1 MRFSVLGKLQ
11 VAGEDGAELRIAQPR
26 QRALLTVLLL
36 HANEEMS
43 AGRLTE
49 SLWDTGGPTIGP
61 GALRTQVWALRKL
74 LAPARRL
81 HTGEHHG
88 YQLEVRPGE
97 LDAAQFR
104 ELAGQGR
111 RALDSADLPGAVTSL
126 THALGLWGEP
136 PLADVPATLAMGPV
150 AQRLLDE
157 RTAAR
162 ELLNEARLGL
172 GQHAS
177 LIPELREGTAA
188 DPANERLWEQLML
201 ALHRAGRTAEA
212 LAAYQQ
218 ARTSMRADLG
228 LEPGHSLRQLHRKIL
243 ANDPELARFR
253 TSPSAGQRQELTGQE
268 HAKAGPAAARPDGH
282 VPGGGREP
290 VVPRQLPAPVRPFV
304 GRETEL
310 AELDG
315 LLERGGAPAAVVIS
329 AIGGTAGVG
338 KTALAVHWAHRVA
351 DWFPDGQ
358 LHVNLRG
365 FDPAGNPTPTTVAM
379 RTLLEALEVPA
390 ERIPASLDAQ
400 SGLYRS
406 LMAGKRML
414 LVLDNARDAEQVRPL
429 LPGSPG
435 CLVLVTSR
443 SQLAGLAALE
453 GAHSLRLGLLTDAE
467 AHALLAARL
476 GPARLAAEPS
486 ATAELIRLC
495 AHLPL
500 ALVIVSAQAVARAD
514 YALAVQAAELRDSA
528 GRLDVLDAG
537 DPAASV
543 RSVFS
548 WSYRQLS
555 PAAARLFRL
564 LGLHPGPDIS
574 AGAAASLAGCG
585 RAEARRLLAS
595 LTGAHLLTEHAPGRF
610 SCHDLLRFYAAGL
623 AAAHDAPAQRRA
635 ATGRLLD
642 HYLHT
647 GHAADRLLRPSRS
660 PITLTAARPGAVAER
675 PAGPEQ
681 AMAWFEAEQHSL
693 FAAIRY
699 AAESGFTRHAWQ
711 LPWSLATYLN
721 VRGRWEDLTATQHT
735 ALTAATALGDR
746 TAQAVAHNTL
756 GFACLLRGLYD
767 QAASHFEQALDLFQ
781 QEGDQASE
789 AGTYL
794 NVSFLL
800 ARQGRHAEAAD
811 YDKRALHLFQA
822 AGDRAGQARALNAA
836 GWNLAQD
843 GDHRRALARCEQ
855 ALTLQRQ
862 LDDRLDEATTWDSL
876 GYIHHQLGQHAD
888 AIHCYQ
894 QALRLLARTKERPRT
909 AISLDHLG
917 DTHHAAGQP
926 HQARTAWQQAL
937 DILSDLNHPDVALV
951 QAKLRQ
957 LSPNGRNPEPASTQ
971 AKP

>member
-1 MRFSVLGKLQ
+1 VTAMEFGLLGPL
-11 VAGEDGAELRIAQPR
+11 VVRRDGIAVPVR
-26 QRALLTVLLL
+26 RGNQRALLAALLL
-36 HANEEMS
+36 DANQVVSTDQIAETLWGPNPPPSAQVTIRNYVKRLRQAFGDTGRDRIRAEPNGYLIS
-43 AGRLTE
+43 AGA
-49 SLWDTGGPTIGP
+49 D
-61 GALRTQVWALRKL
+61 
-74 LAPARRL
+74 
-81 HTGEHHG
+81 
-88 YQLEVRPGE
+88 E
-97 LDAAQFR
+97 LDLARFEHLLGSARAAAR
-104 ELAGQGR
+104 DGSWSAAAAAAGSALA
-111 RALDSADLPGAVTSL
+111 
-126 THALGLWGEP
+126 LWRGT
-136 PLADVPATLAMGPV
+136 PLADVESEALTSREGPRLAEL
-150 AQRLLDE
+150 RLQ
-157 RTAAR
+157 AR
-162 ELLNEARLGL
+162 QTRIEADLHLGR
-172 GQHAS
+172 HADV
-177 LIPELREGTAA
+177 IPELQRLVGTHPLREQLHALLMLALYRCGRQGEALTAYHEARRVLTEELGVEPGPALRELQQRILAA
-188 DPANERLWEQLML
+188 DPALS
-201 ALHRAGRTAEA
+201 AAE
-212 LAAYQQ
+212 
-218 ARTSMRADLG
+218 
-228 LEPGHSLRQLHRKIL
+228 
-243 ANDPELARFR
+243 
-253 TSPSAGQRQELTGQE
+253 PSA
-268 HAKAGPAAARPDGH
+268 PAAQAPRPARPA
-282 VPGGGREP
+282 P
-290 VVPRQLPAPVRPFV
+290 VIPRQLPRGSAQFV
-304 GRETEL
+304 GRAGEL
-310 AELDG
+310 AALAAALDQAG
-315 LLERGGAPAAVVIS
+315 TGTPGTVVIS

-338 KTALAVHWAHRVA
+338 KTALALHWAHQVA
-351 DWFPDGQ
+351 DRFPDGQ

-365 FDPAGNPTPTTVAM
+365 FDPAGNPTPTAVAM
-379 RTLLEALEVPA
+379 RALLEALEVPA
-390 ERIPASLDAQ
+390 ERIPESLDAQ
-400 SGLYRS
+400 AGLYRS

-476 GPARLAAEPS
+476 GPARLDAEPG

-574 AGAAASLAGCG
+574 AGAAASLAGCERG
-585 RAEARRLLAS
+585 EARRLLAS

-610 SCHDLLRFYAAGL
+610 SCRDLLRFYAAGL
-623 AAAHDAPAQRRA
+623 AAAHDDPAQRRA

-642 HYLHT
+642 YYLHT
-647 GHAADRLLRPSRS
+647 GYAADRLLRPSRN
-660 PITLTAARPGAVAER
+660 PITLTAARPGVVAER
-675 PAGPEQ
+675 LAGPEQ
-681 AMAWFEAEQHSL
+681 ATAWFDAEHQSVL
-693 FAAIRY
+693 AAIRY

-711 LPWSLATYLN
+711 LPWSVATYLN
-721 VRGRWEDLTATQHT
+721 VRGRWDDLTATQHT
-735 ALTAATALGDR
+735 ALTAATALGDHA
-746 TAQAVAHNTL
+746 AQAVAQNAL
-756 GFACLLRGLYD
+756 GFACLLRGLHD
-767 QAASHFEQALDLFQ
+767 QAASHFGQALDLFQ
-781 QEGDQASE
+781 QQGDQASE

-794 NVSFLL
+794 NLSFLL

-811 YDKRALHLFQA
+811 YDKRALHLFEA

-843 GDHRRALARCEQ
+843 GDHHRALARCEQ

-862 LDDRLDEATTWDSL
+862 LGDRLDEATTWDSL

-888 AIHCYQ
+888 ATHCYQ
-894 QALRLLARTKERPRT
+894 QALHLLARTKERPRT
-909 AISLDHLG
+909 AITLDHLG

-937 DILSDLNHPDVALV
+937 EILSDLNNPDVALIR
-951 QAKLRQ
+951 AKLQQ
-957 LSPNGRNPEPASTQ
+957 LSPNGAGPAPASTP